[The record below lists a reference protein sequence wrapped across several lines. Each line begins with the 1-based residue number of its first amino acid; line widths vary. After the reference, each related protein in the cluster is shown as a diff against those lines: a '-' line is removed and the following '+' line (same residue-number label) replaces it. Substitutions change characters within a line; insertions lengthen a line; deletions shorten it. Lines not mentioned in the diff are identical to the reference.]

1 MKKLPT
7 FIILSLVS
15 FLITGCFNF
24 KKTYPE
30 KHQFLLDVQP
40 RSVITSDRDA
50 SSLLIRTLNVSPLY
64 ENKGFVYLKGEH
76 MYVSDFYNEFF
87 IEPGPMLTEA
97 VRKWLSGSGIFA
109 NVTSIPGE
117 IVPDY
122 ILEGTVTSLYGDYSQ
137 ENRYYAVI
145 GIQFFLI
152 SEATAASEIVFQ
164 KHYQHNI
171 PFNTNTPQALV
182 NAWNTGLKEMLTEFE
197 KNLHDIQ
204 ALRR

>member
-1 MKKLPT
+1 MKKLLP
-7 FIILSLVS
+7 FIILSLVP
-15 FLITGCFNF
+15 FLIAGCFNF

-30 KHQFLLDVQP
+30 KHQFLLDVPQ
-40 RSVITSDRDA
+40 RSVITFDSDA
-50 SSLLIRTLNVSPLY
+50 SAVLIRTLNVSPPY

-137 ENRYYAVI
+137 ENQYYAVI
-145 GIQFFLI
+145 GIQFFLT

-164 KHYQHNI
+164 KHYQRKI
-171 PFNTNTPQALV
+171 PFNINTPQALV
-182 NAWNTGLKEMLTEFE
+182 NAWNTGLKEILTEFE
-197 KNLHDIQ
+197 KNLYDIQ